1 MKAIKTL
8 MLSITLMAMNGIIYA
23 DAGSKAQNHSRVN
36 HVFLTD
42 NIMIGQKG
50 VDYFRSV
57 LKGSQLYTFLISL
70 DSGVPQIARQVEYVA
85 LLNEVHRA
93 NQTLAQLLVEVQK
106 NNHLLSQNKFN
117 KGGVMDG

>member
-8 MLSITLMAMNGIIYA
+8 MLSITLMTMNGIIYA
-23 DAGSKAQNHSRVN
+23 DAGPKAQNHSQGN

-70 DSGVPQIARQVEYVA
+70 DSGVPQMARQVEYVA
-85 LLNEVHRA
+85 LLNEVHRV

-106 NNHLLSQNKFN
+106 NNQLLSQNKFN
-117 KGGVMDG
+117 KGGAMDG

>member
-1 MKAIKTL
+1 MKAIRTL

-23 DAGSKAQNHSRVN
+23 GAGSEAQNHSQVN

-93 NQTLAQLLVEVQK
+93 NQTLTQLLVEVQK

>member
-23 DAGSKAQNHSRVN
+23 DAGSKTQNHSQVN